1 MFGNHAT
8 SVTHGQNK
16 DLTNDFEYPEKG
28 KKFVSVN
35 WTTKEDNRDI
45 VAGTLTIKQQVQK
58 NTSRFANRSYVKVK
72 FAGFLSPFLD
82 VLIQFADS

>member
-16 DLTNDFEYPEKG
+16 DLTNDFEDPEMG

-45 VAGTLTIKQQVQK
+45 VAGTLSIKQQFQK
-58 NTSRFANRSYVKVK
+58 NTSRFANRLYVK
-72 FAGFLSPFLD
+72 FACFLGPFVD
-82 VLIQFADS
+82 VLFQFADF